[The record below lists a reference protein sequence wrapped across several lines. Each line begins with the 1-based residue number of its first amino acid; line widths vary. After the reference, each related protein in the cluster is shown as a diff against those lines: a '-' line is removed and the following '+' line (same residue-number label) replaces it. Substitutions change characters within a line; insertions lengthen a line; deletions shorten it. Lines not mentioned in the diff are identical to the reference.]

1 MIKIRIG
8 LFLFLNLLTLGR
20 LFAQEDNKHNLFFHL
35 ENSNILIRGLEN
47 RIQISSNLGGDY
59 TVTSKSAAIILKNDN
74 NFTVNPIHVKED
86 NLILDVVSIKNPKV
100 RNSVKF
106 KIINVPI
113 PTIQIGVIEPGLN
126 LDRTSIL
133 NQIALH
139 ATLTNFFY
147 EGARCVV
154 KSYTLNYMK
163 NHGGVQRIES
173 IKVEGN
179 SLDNLRSILKTIEPG
194 VKLEF
199 TQINVTTPSEN
210 IVINNVVFSLK

>member
-1 MIKIRIG
+1 MIKIKTG
-8 LFLFLNLLTLGR
+8 LFLLLNFLILGQ
-20 LFAQEDNKHNLFFHL
+20 LSAQEDNKQNLFFHL
-35 ENSNILIRGLEN
+35 ENSNILLRGLEN

-59 TVTSKSAAIILKNDN
+59 TVTSKSAAIIRKTDN
-74 NFTVNPIHVKED
+74 CFTINPIHVKED

-113 PTIQIGVIEPGLN
+113 PRIQIGVIVPALN

-133 NQIALH
+133 NQITLH

-163 NHGGVQRIES
+163 NYGGVQRIES

-179 SLDNLRSILKTIEPG
+179 SLDNIRSILKTIEPG